1 MFHYLFTNDLRISNL
16 TTFLQEAGRC
26 FANDCVPSAS
36 EDKNANNNMNTLGFY
51 FNLTINSNCA
61 KECENGNIRRVVL
74 NFIKKFQF
82 PNPRTPESLNQAVED
97 GITIAPMRVILQSL
111 YILNMVDPTHAYLTK
126 EEIVKYIFFSEDIAK
141 KIQPNMIRLVETIV
155 EDRTSG
161 KKVEFLSDE
170 ELEKKGCFWKQ
181 CKRQVREMVKVLCWS
196 GCVKEND
203 NGSIAIHHESLT
215 RDNEADLF
223 EILTYKGRWIPDSS
237 LSFNENKLKYQTYMD
252 INLEYSSSTV
262 EANDEYQRAAK
273 IIKDHILESGF
284 TFEESED
291 EIKQFYNE
299 FRSRFSIEKLVII
312 PDSELLTKLF
322 YSSDSTNDS
331 LCYWL
336 EFNQQ
341 SRLFGGGIAG
351 GSAYKFGLFQRKEDG
366 IWISGSPTKPEEL
379 SNEKALEIGKT
390 IRDALIKGAE
400 IIGASSLNSLT
411 DYEKL
416 DEELNRKIG
425 KYATMGWVHKYF
437 FLLYPDKLS
446 AYHSQDWQKHILYG
460 LKVKPSECY
469 YGKSGQI
476 SMISK
481 IANLEY
487 RHFFESFHD
496 KFGGLKKFCRL
507 GTSDCEIN
515 YAEEWKKNGL
525 IAIGWDAVGDLNEF
539 VIGNDINR
547 KAISE
552 SLQGLYYTDNPQ
564 LASRKAGELVTFF
577 KSNPDT
583 VFVAMD
589 GDTPLALVDGI
600 GSYYYDADKAM
611 AHRKVGIWHNCFD
624 LEEKMPN
631 KSAGHMTSCYELN
644 DVENLLYLYDKY
656 YYDLTDREE
665 EGSGE
670 EMEEFIPLVYNT
682 SLTTKYERNRIVFG
696 APGTGKSF
704 TLKEDSKELLKDTHG
719 TLERVTFHP
728 DYTYSQFVGTYKPV
742 SDMNGD
748 IRYKFVPGPFMRVYV
763 DAVRSGRSDNPQP
776 HLLLV
781 EEINRAKVAAVF
793 GDIFQ
798 LLDRDGDGVS
808 DYEIQTTEDIR
819 KYLAEVLGGNSDNY
833 KVIQIPNNMFIWA
846 TMNSADQGVYPMD
859 TAFKRRWNFQYI
871 GIDDSEDKVENYVI
885 PVGLGDSRKYIYW
898 NQLRKSINEILTNE
912 CKVNEDK
919 LLGPF
924 FLSKDLLDNAMNN
937 QDSEKIFIKAFES
950 KVIMYLFEDVMKMKP
965 QIIFKGHANKNG
977 KMIFSEICRAFEE
990 DGEMIFDIDLPEAK
1004 SNDAEE

>member
-16 TTFLQEAGRC
+16 ETFLQEAGRC
-26 FANDCVPSAS
+26 FANNCVPSAS

-51 FNLTINSNCA
+51 FNLTTSSNCA
-61 KECENGNIRRVVL
+61 KECETGNIRRVVL

-82 PNPRTPESLNQAVED
+82 PNPRTSESLNQAVED

-126 EEIVKYIFFSEDIAK
+126 EEIADYIFFNEKIAK
-141 KIQPNMIRLVETIV
+141 KIQPNMISLVETIV
-155 EDRTSG
+155 ADRTNG
-161 KKVEFLSDE
+161 KKVDFLSDE
-170 ELEKKGCFWKQ
+170 ELEQKGYYWKQ

-203 NGSIAIHHESLT
+203 NGSISIHHESLT

-223 EILTYKGRWIPDSS
+223 EILTYNGRWVPDTN
-237 LSFNENKLKYQTYMD
+237 LSFNENKLTYQTYMD
-252 INLEYSSSTV
+252 INQEHSYSPIV
-262 EANDEYQRAAK
+262 DNDEYKRAAK
-273 IIKDHILESGF
+273 IIKEHILENGF
-284 TFEESED
+284 SFQESED
-291 EIKQFYNE
+291 EIKQFYDE
-299 FRSRFSIEKLVII
+299 FRSRFSIEKLRSI

-366 IWISGSPTKPEEL
+366 IWISGSPNKPEEL
-379 SNEKALEIGKT
+379 SDEKAIEIGKI

-400 IIGASSLNSLT
+400 LIGASSLDILS

-416 DEELNRKIG
+416 DEELNREIG

-437 FLLYPDKLS
+437 CLLYPDKLS

-460 LKVKPSECY
+460 LKVKPSEYY

-476 SMISK
+476 SMIRR

-487 RHFFESFHD
+487 RHFFEAFYD
-496 KFGGLKKFCRL
+496 KFGGIKKFCRL
-507 GTSDCEIN
+507 GTSDREVN

-525 IAIGWDAVGDLNEF
+525 IAIGWDSVGDLNEF

-589 GDTPLALVDGI
+589 GDTLLALVDGI
-600 GSYYYDADKAM
+600 GPYYFDADKAM
-611 AHRKVGIWHNCFD
+611 SHRKGGIWHSCFD
-624 LEEKMPN
+624 TEETMPN

-644 DVENLLYLYDKY
+644 DDENLLYLYDKY
-656 YYDLTDREE
+656 YYNLTDREE
-665 EGSGE
+665 EGSIE
-670 EMEEFIPLVYNT
+670 EMAEFIPLVYNT
-682 SLTTKYERNRIVFG
+682 SLITKYERNRIVFG

-704 TLKEDSKELLKDTHG
+704 TLKEDSKKLLEGTQG

-742 SDMNGD
+742 SDANGD

-763 DAVRSGRSDNPQP
+763 DAVQSGRTDNPQP

-793 GDIFQ
+793 GDVFQ

-808 DYEIQTTEDIR
+808 EYEIQTTEDIR
-819 KYLAEVLGGNSDNY
+819 KYLADVLGGNSDNY
-833 KVIQIPNNMFIWA
+833 KMIQIPNNMFIWA

-859 TAFKRRWNFQYI
+859 TAFKRRWHFQYI
-871 GIDDSEDKVENYVI
+871 GIDDSDDKVGNYII
-885 PVGLGDSRKYIYW
+885 PVGLGDSQKNVYW
-898 NQLRKSINEILTNE
+898 NELRKSINEILADE
-912 CKVNEDK
+912 CKINEDK

-924 FLSKDLLDNAMNN
+924 FLSKDLLENAMNN
-937 QDSEKIFIKAFES
+937 QDSKDLFIKSFES
-950 KVIMYLFEDVMKMKP
+950 KLIMYLFEDVMKMKP
-965 QIIFKGHANKNG
+965 QMIFKGHANKSG
-977 KMIFSEICRAFEE
+977 KMIFSEICKAFEE
-990 DGEMIFDIDLPEAK
+990 NGEMIFDIELPEAK
-1004 SNDAEE
+1004 SNNAEE